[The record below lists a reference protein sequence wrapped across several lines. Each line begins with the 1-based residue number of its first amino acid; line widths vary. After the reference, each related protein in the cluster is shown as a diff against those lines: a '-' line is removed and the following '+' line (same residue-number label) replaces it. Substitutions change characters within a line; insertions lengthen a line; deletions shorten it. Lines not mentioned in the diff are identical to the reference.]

1 MNTIKSSYFLL
12 FSFFFVGEI
21 FAQQNHLNII
31 PEPLAIELKAGDF
44 IIKKGCTI
52 SLQKDFSEAMPSVL
66 FLQTLIKKESGI
78 FPVIN
83 PVATAARQSKG
94 NIHILKDEKITNEE
108 EYYLTIDKS
117 GIQIKASSQKGV
129 FYAFQTLS
137 QLIASSNTKSA
148 NIALPAVSIHDK
160 PRFPF
165 RALMLDPA
173 RHFLNVADLKK
184 YIDAM
189 SLYKYNALHL
199 HLSDDQGWRVEIKS
213 LPKLAEI
220 SAIRKEMDG
229 DGKPHQGYYTQ
240 EQLKDIVKYAQERN
254 IEIIPEIDVPGH
266 NVAALAAYP
275 ELSCEQQSMQV
286 STIAGVSKE
295 LLCAGNEKVYEFYEK
310 VIAEL
315 AEVFPSKKFHIGGDE
330 APLDKWKKC
339 PRCQSQ
345 IQKQQL
351 KDEHQLMGY
360 FFKRI
365 GTILEKYQKEPL
377 IWYEL
382 DVPEYPQNSTMYLWR
397 YGTAKKVIETTR
409 KEGYKLIASP
419 GEHAYFD
426 YPQQENDLPNVDWMP
441 LLTLKQVYDFDPTY
455 GLPTEQSKHII
466 GVEACLW
473 GESVKTI
480 DRAFYMTFPRA
491 LAFSEAGW
499 SEMKNRNWDDFKNK
513 IPFHLNWLLNK
524 AINYRPP
531 VELY

>member
-1 MNTIKSSYFLL
+1 MNKNKNKYFLL
-12 FSFFFVGEI
+12 LAFFCVIEI
-21 FAQQNHLNII
+21 FSQQNNLNII
-31 PEPLAIELKAGDF
+31 PEPLVLEIKAGAYK
-44 IIKKGCTI
+44 IKENCTI
-52 SLQKDFSEAMPSVL
+52 SLQNDFNEAMPSAL
-66 FLQTLIKKESGI
+66 FLQTLIKNKSGI
-78 FPVIN
+78 FSVIN
-83 PVATAARQSKG
+83 RNASPRSKG
-94 NIHILKDEKITNEE
+94 NISIIKEEKITNEE
-108 EYYLTIDKS
+108 EYYLDIDKS
-117 GIQIKASSQKGV
+117 GIQIKASNQKAV
-129 FYAFQTLS
+129 FYAIQTLS
-137 QLIASSNTKSA
+137 QLFAGFNTKSA
-148 NIALPAVSIHDK
+148 NNTLPMVFIHDK

-173 RHFLNVADLKK
+173 RHFLKVADLKK

-189 SLYKYNALHL
+189 ARYKFNALHL

-220 SAIRKEMDG
+220 SSIRKETDG
-229 DGKPHQGYYTQ
+229 DGIVHKGYYTQ
-240 EQLKDIVKYAQERN
+240 EQLKELVKYAQERN
-254 IEIIPEIDVPGH
+254 VEIIPEIDVPGH

-275 ELSCEQQSMQV
+275 ELSCDQQPLQV

-310 VIAEL
+310 IIAEL
-315 AEVFPSKKFHIGGDE
+315 TSIFPSKKFHIGGDE

-339 PRCQSQ
+339 SHCQSK
-345 IQKQQL
+345 IEKEHL
-351 KDEHQLMGY
+351 KNEQDLMGY

-365 GTILEKYQKEPL
+365 GTILDKYEKQPL

-382 DVPEYPQNSTMYLWR
+382 DVPQYPKNSSMYLWR
-397 YGTAKKVIETTR
+397 YGTAKQVVETTR
-409 KEGYKLIASP
+409 KEGYKLICSP

-441 LLTLKQVYDFDPTY
+441 QLSLKQVYDFDPTY

-473 GESVKTI
+473 GESIKTL

-499 SEMKNRNWDDFKNK
+499 SEMKNRNWDNFKSK
-513 IPFHLNWLLNK
+513 IPFHLNELLNK
-524 AINYRPP
+524 GINYRPP